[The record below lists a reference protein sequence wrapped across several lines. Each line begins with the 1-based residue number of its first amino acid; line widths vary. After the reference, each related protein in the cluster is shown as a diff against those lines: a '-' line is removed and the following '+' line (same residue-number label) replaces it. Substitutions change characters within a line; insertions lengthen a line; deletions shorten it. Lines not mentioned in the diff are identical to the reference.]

1 MAADYTPAD
10 WHPSPNFWK
19 ERQGRKVDGII
30 LHGTAGG
37 EGATVADY
45 LSQPSSNASVHFVI
59 GQDGHVFQLVAL
71 TDTAWGNGIV
81 NHPSWPVITE
91 NGNTNPNLYTV
102 SIEHCKHSTDNSDQL
117 TPAQAEASVG
127 LTRWLLAALEER
139 GLASAAF
146 IRSRN
151 AGDLARIVTGHFALD
166 SVDRGRCPGTF
177 DWGGYYTRLATGGAD
192 MAAWDM
198 NMKRAYVMGMR
209 VGMLGAWPE
218 NGAAVE
224 AYASQITDDGS
235 NVEAVF
241 TGLLQDATNGKS
253 DPLWLHRVQALEQ
266 KVDQLEQRI
275 AKAPVPVAK

>member
-1 MAADYTPAD
+1 MTADYTHAE
-10 WHPSPNFWK
+10 WHPSPNFWTG
-19 ERQGRKVDGII
+19 RQGCKVDGII

-37 EGATVADY
+37 DGPGVAGF

-71 TDTAWGNGIV
+71 TDAAWGNGIV

-117 TPAQAEASVG
+117 TPAQAEASVA
-127 LTRWLLAALEER
+127 LVRWLLTTLEAR
-139 GLASAAF
+139 GLASPAF
-146 IRSRN
+146 IRRRD
-151 AGDLARIVTGHFALD
+151 AGDLARIVTGHYAID
-166 SVDRGRCPGTF
+166 GVDRGRCPGSF
-177 DWGGYYTRLATGGAD
+177 DWDRYYTHLTTGGTD
-192 MAAWDM
+192 MAVWDI
-198 NMKRAYVMGMR
+198 NMKRAYIMGMR
-209 VGMLGAWPE
+209 IGMLGAWPE

-241 TGLLQDATNGKS
+241 SGLLQDATRGNS
-253 DPLWLHRVQALEQ
+253 NPLWLHRVQALEE
-266 KVDQLEQRI
+266 KVDQLEQRT
-275 AKAPVPVAK
+275 AKAPVPA